1 MSLEAAGRPAADPEI
16 ARERAIAEAVSR
28 FIDGQSRGEA
38 MDVEVFCREN
48 AGLLPEL
55 RQQLETLE
63 RIDAVFD
70 YPTMDSQPVDH
81 TPMNAAGDGSH
92 PDASKR
98 TGPVIPEQ
106 LSGLRLLDELGAG
119 GMGQVFLA
127 IDERL
132 DRKVAIKVLAVRYW
146 PDARLAERFMR
157 EARAMAQLNHPHVVR
172 IYSLGTP
179 LEPPHF
185 VMEYI
190 QGSPLTQA
198 ARALHLPQ
206 RIELFRKVVLAVDF
220 LHEHGVVHRDLK
232 PGNILVGSD
241 LEPRVLDFGLA
252 VHVDPAER
260 QLTRPGEVLGTPDYF
275 SPEQAHAGAAL
286 DARSDVFSLGVILY
300 ELLTGRLPF
309 HRNTVGEQIIAL
321 QEHDPVL
328 PRRIDGAVPGELQN
342 ICLKALEKNPKDR
355 YASAREM
362 ADDLARF
369 LAGEPVLALP
379 AAYARM
385 MSGKIEQHLR
395 ELAGWTQDHLLSEL
409 EFDSF
414 RRLYEGLVE
423 REDAWIMEVRR
434 LSLSQVTLYLGAWIL
449 VLGAVLVVLFDYL
462 TFTGTP
468 AVLVTAAA
476 AVSTGF
482 IGIRCWR
489 GGQRRI
495 GVAYLLAFCLLAPV
509 FLMVFMGQYGILT
522 AATQNNAKLEFF
534 ARFESFRK
542 ATNAQLWWAI
552 ALSLPGYLWL
562 RRFTRSSV
570 FSLVLAFMGAMLC
583 LVTLLRMGMLDWLDN
598 DPGRVY
604 LRLLPFAAMFF
615 LLGAVIERLRLAADS
630 RYFYFVAVAFT
641 LAGLSG
647 VAGLH
652 APYRSWLKSMVPG
665 TRGQSQYLFMI
676 NALIYFTLQHL
687 CDRVP
692 SAQMRWVAKTFRF
705 VIPGHVL
712 SALFLLGLSASDAWR
727 EHLTDTALRHEAR
740 FFEVLLPLAACAF
753 IFASIPKQM
762 KNFLVTG
769 LLFLA
774 LGIIRL
780 QQDLFH
786 QHAAWPLSLLFAGL
800 ALMMAAANYSWLRA
814 VRLRPRRQK
823 R

>member
-1 MSLEAAGRPAADPEI
+1 MSSETTGRQAADPEII
-16 ARERAIAEAVSR
+16 ARERAIADAVCR
-28 FIDGQSRGEA
+28 FADGQAGGETL
-38 MDVEVFCREN
+38 DIEGFCGQN

-55 RQQLETLE
+55 RQQLETLL

-70 YPTMDSQPVDH
+70 SAHLHSSLPVDATRH
-81 TPMNAAGDGSH
+81 EDSM
-92 PDASKR
+92 
-98 TGPVIPEQ
+98 PEH
-106 LSGLRLLDELGAG
+106 LSGLRLLDELGSG
-119 GMGQVFLA
+119 GMGRVFLA
-127 IDERL
+127 VDERL
-132 DRKVAIKVLAVRYW
+132 DRKVAIKVLAGRYW
-146 PDARLAERFMR
+146 PDRRLADRFMR
-157 EARAMAQLNHPHVVR
+157 EARAMAQLSHPNIAR
-172 IYSLGTP
+172 IYSLGAP
-179 LEPPHF
+179 VEPPHF

-190 QGSPLTQA
+190 HGAPLTQA

-206 RIELFRKVVLAVDF
+206 RMELFRKVVLAVDF
-220 LHEHGVVHRDLK
+220 LHQHGAIHRDLK
-232 PGNILVGSD
+232 PGNILVAAD
-241 LEPRVLDFGLA
+241 LDPKVLDFGLA
-252 VHVDPAER
+252 LQLDPNER

-275 SPEQAHAGAAL
+275 SPEQAQADGLL

-309 HRNTVGEQIIAL
+309 HGETLGEQIRAL
-321 QEHDPVL
+321 REQDPVL
-328 PRRIDGAVPGELQN
+328 PRRVVDGDSVPGDLQN
-342 ICLKALEKNPKDR
+342 ICLKALEKDPKDR

-369 LAGEPVLALP
+369 LADEPVLALP
-379 AAYARM
+379 KAYARL
-385 MSGKIEQHLR
+385 MSGKIEQHVR

-414 RRLYEGLVE
+414 RRRYEGLVE
-423 REDAWIMEVRR
+423 REDAWIMQVRR

-462 TFTGTP
+462 RFAGTP

-476 AVSTGF
+476 AAATGF

-489 GGQRRI
+489 EGQRRI
-495 GVAYLLAFCLLAPV
+495 GVAYLLAFCLLLPV
-509 FLMVFMGQYGILT
+509 FLMVAMGQYGLLT
-522 AATQNNAKLEFF
+522 AATQNNARLEFF
-534 ARFESFRK
+534 ARFDSFRR

-552 ALSLPGYLWL
+552 ALSLPGYIWL

-583 LVTLLRMGMLDWLDN
+583 LVTLLRMGLLDWLEN

-604 LRLLPFAAMFF
+604 LRLLPFAVLFF
-615 LLGAVIERLRLAADS
+615 LLGIVIERLRFAVDS
-630 RYFYFVAVAFT
+630 RYFYFFAVAFT

-652 APYRSWLKSMVPG
+652 DPYAQWLKSVAPR
-665 TRGQSQYLFMI
+665 TRGQAEYLFMI
-676 NALIYFTLQHL
+676 NALVYFTLQHL

-705 VIPGHVL
+705 VIPGHIL
-712 SALFLLGLSASDAWR
+712 SSIFLLGLAASDAW
-727 EHLTDTALRHEAR
+727 HNHGADAALRHEAR
-740 FFEVLLPLAACAF
+740 FFEILLPLAACAF
-753 IFASIPKQM
+753 IFGSIPKQM

-800 ALMMAAANYSWLRA
+800 ALMIAAANYPTLRA
-814 VRLRPRRQK
+814 LRFWTRSHK
-823 R
+823 S